1 MSAMGT
7 RSLHL
12 AYRGAGQP
20 ALWAPSNSGTAVT
33 IVSGDADVRLYR
45 GWLSK
50 DRADALL
57 ARLLEQTQWIG
68 ESRLMYGKRLAVPRL
83 QAWYGDDRAASWPP
97 DLLAIRRE
105 LETLEHKRLHH
116 VLLNRYRNGRDS
128 VAWHCDHEVDH
139 LREAVI
145 ASLTLGA
152 TRAFDLRPKADRR
165 RVISVELDHGDLLIM
180 AGRTQASYEH
190 RVAKDRRISTER
202 INLTF
207 RQA

>member
-1 MSAMGT
+1 MGT
-7 RSLHL
+7 RSLQHL
-12 AYRGAGQP
+12 AYRSANQP
-20 ALWAPSNSGTAVT
+20 ALWEAPKSATAVT

-50 DRADALL
+50 DRADALF
-57 ARLLEQTQWIG
+57 ARLLEETRWID

-83 QAWYGDDRAASWPP
+83 QAWYGDDRAASWPA

-105 LETLEHKRLHH
+105 LEALERKRLHH
-116 VLLNRYRNGRDS
+116 VLLNRYRNGNDS
-128 VAWHCDHEVDH
+128 VAWHSDHEVDH
-139 LREAVI
+139 LREAAI

-152 TRAFDLRPKADRR
+152 TRAFDLRPKTDRR
-165 RVISVELDHGDLLIM
+165 RVLSIELDHGDLLIM
-180 AGRTQASYEH
+180 AGRTQATYEH
-190 RVAKDRRISTER
+190 RVAKDRRVTAER